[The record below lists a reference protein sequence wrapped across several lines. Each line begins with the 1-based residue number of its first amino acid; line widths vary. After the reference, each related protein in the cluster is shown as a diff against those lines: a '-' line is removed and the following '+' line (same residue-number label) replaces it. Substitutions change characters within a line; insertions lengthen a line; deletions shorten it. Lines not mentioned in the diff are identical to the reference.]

1 LLACFDALEAA
12 YADNIDW
19 ESRERLPVRAGL
31 LLRGLFS
38 AAWPVFGPSLPD
50 PAKRFGAFRHSR
62 RLGDSRVKLEP
73 LSGCLARRKGLSQ
86 DPAAPTEFTC
96 VQIEA

>member
-1 LLACFDALEAA
+1 MSARRIFWLAPPSPCCLDAECAWWVPPARDCLLACFDALEAA

-38 AAWPVFGPSLPD
+38 ARVCQTRQNGSV
-50 PAKRFGAFRHSR
+50 RFVTH
-62 RLGDSRVKLEP
+62 
-73 LSGCLARRKGLSQ
+73 
-86 DPAAPTEFTC
+86 AAS
-96 VQIEA
+96 VIAG

>member
-38 AAWPVFGPSLPD
+38 ARVCHTWQNGSG
-50 PAKRFGAFRHSR
+50 RFVTH
-62 RLGDSRVKLEP
+62 
-73 LSGCLARRKGLSQ
+73 
-86 DPAAPTEFTC
+86 AAS
-96 VQIEA
+96 VIAG